1 MSLIKL
7 IRQMQETL
15 LDVKLD
21 IQNENLIIAL
31 KKIDDV
37 LDNLY
42 EMKQNR
48 IVLRGSV
55 EADPVIN
62 KFRKFPGLVG

>member
-62 KFRKFPGLVG
+62 KFRKFPGLLG

>member
-37 LDNLY
+37 LDNLS